1 MACVNQPKGKRS
13 DRCIPMEHLQQVV
26 FEKRGIE
33 NVHVVSRDCC
43 SQRYYH
49 NWLPVYRGGENQT
62 VMWGITDIARE
73 EGLRWVAFAEMP
85 LQIQI

>member
-49 NWLPVYRGGENQT
+49 NWLPVYRGRENQML
-62 VMWGITDIARE
+62 MWG
-73 EGLRWVAFAEMP
+73 
-85 LQIQI
+85 LQI